1 MRPLFFASED
11 SRAWERDNYSYL
23 LGDDMLV
30 APVVR
35 EGANERTLW
44 LPEGEWV
51 YLWSGESFASGNLR
65 IKAPLGKTPVFY
77 RKESAF
83 KELFEQIASDFN

>member
-35 EGANERTLW
+35 EGAERRALW
-44 LPEGEWV
+44 LPEGDWV
-51 YLWSGESFASGNLR
+51 YLWSGESFAPGELE
-65 IKAPLGKTPVFY
+65 IAAPLGKTPVFY
-77 RKESAF
+77 RKGSEF
-83 KELFEQIASDFN
+83 KELFERIAADFN